1 MTDWTDD
8 AVARVAADPGA
19 VGALFPAVSRH
30 VGRGPVD
37 AADPAGEHVRTV
49 DDVARER
56 LLLALPLRGE
66 DLVREVQALY
76 RFGDAAEKRAVL
88 RALPALDERH
98 DLGDALL
105 DVVRDALRTNDTR
118 LVGAALGRYA
128 TDHLEPHGFRHG
140 VLKCLFTGIPLA
152 VVDGL
157 PARVDDELLRMVG
170 DYADE
175 RRAAGRDVPADA
187 LALLDRT
194 TTHPQEAQR

>member
-1 MTDWTDD
+1 MTSWLDD
-8 AVARVAADPGA
+8 AVARVRHEPTA

-30 VGRGPVD
+30 VGREPVD
-37 AADPAGEHVRTV
+37 VGDPDGARHGTV
-49 DDVARER
+49 DDAARER
-56 LLLALPLRGE
+56 LLLALPLTGDE
-66 DLVREVQALY
+66 LVREVQALY

-88 RALPALDERH
+88 RALPALDAEH

-140 VLKCLFTGIPLA
+140 VLKCLYTGIPLA

-157 PARVDDELLRMVG
+157 PARVDDELLRMVA
-170 DYADE
+170 DYATE
-175 RRAAGRDVPADA
+175 RRAAGRDVPDDA
-187 LALLDRT
+187 SALLAT
-194 TTHPQEAQR
+194 TAHPQEDR